1 MPSVFGKLSL
11 SRRLWLVLL
20 LAIVPLAVLM
30 LHDYRENRAKAVAD
44 IELRARLL
52 VERVRVEEAAA
63 LRQVR
68 QLLVSMA
75 RANDMAGLD
84 PAACN
89 ALAQRL
95 STSVDDISNL
105 GAVSADGKVFC
116 SSLPDARPVD
126 VSDRVWFQD
135 VLTAP
140 GLTPGQFVIGK
151 MSGKPGITFGYPL
164 RDEAGNFRAAVFAA
178 TNIRWFDRLTTSYQ
192 LPAGWTSVLF
202 SADGGHS
209 WQAAQD
215 VPRSEV
221 ANKLNRVRV
230 APGGLAIATGEMGAL
245 LISRDFGQNW
255 QRLREEED
263 VAWNDVAILDDGR
276 LLVVGEFGR
285 ILLGDA
291 QGQNWEEIASP
302 VPASLMSVQFRDA
315 LNGVAVGLEGA
326 LLVTR
331 DGGRQWDS
339 VDLGIN
345 DHLFDVLWDAGN
357 GRWFAS
363 GALGRW
369 VSGSADGGWQS
380 GALDERNLAWH
391 TRALVDGADY
401 WLAGADIGRW
411 NGQHWSPLNP

>member
-1 MPSVFGKLSL
+1 MSTLINIDQASSQAVSRPGVAQRGVKLFM
-11 SRRLWLVLL
+11 
-20 LAIVPLAVLM
+20 AVLPW
-30 LHDYRENRAKAVAD
+30 A
-44 IELRARLL
+44 IIGGLL
-52 VERVRVEEAAA
+52 W
-63 LRQVR
+63 
-68 QLLVSMA
+68 
-75 RANDMAGLD
+75 AGLFIRPQPVGATVTPPLLERRD
-84 PAACN
+84 HFYGLALSPAGDVWVSGSSGKI
-89 ALAQRL
+89 L
-95 STSVDDISNL
+95 SI
-105 GAVSADGKVFC
+105 AADGKISRLATPTQRTLQDIAVW
-116 SSLPDARPVD
+116 DAHHAVAVGND
-126 VSDRVWFQD
+126 
-135 VLTAP
+135 
-140 GLTPGQFVIGK
+140 GVI
-151 MSGKPGITFGYPL
+151 
-164 RDEAGNFRAAVFAA
+164 
-178 TNIRWFDRLTTSYQ
+178 
-192 LPAGWTSVLF
+192 LF
-202 SADGGHS
+202 SADGGQS

-245 LISRDFGQNW
+245 LVSRDHGQSW

-263 VAWNDVAILDDGR
+263 VAWNDVAILDGGR

-285 ILLGDA
+285 ILLSDE

-339 VDLGIN
+339 VALGIG

-369 VSGSADGGWQS
+369 VSGSDAGDWQS

-391 TRALVDGADY
+391 TRALLVGPSI
-401 WLAGADIGRW
+401 WLAGADVGRW
-411 NGQHWSPLNP
+411 DGRQWSPVNP

>member
-1 MPSVFGKLSL
+1 MSTLINIDQASSQAVSRPGVAQRGVKLFM
-11 SRRLWLVLL
+11 
-20 LAIVPLAVLM
+20 AVLPW
-30 LHDYRENRAKAVAD
+30 A
-44 IELRARLL
+44 IIGGLL
-52 VERVRVEEAAA
+52 W
-63 LRQVR
+63 
-68 QLLVSMA
+68 
-75 RANDMAGLD
+75 AGLFIRPQPVGATVTPPLLERRD
-84 PAACN
+84 HFYGLALSPAGDVWVSGSSGKI
-89 ALAQRL
+89 L
-95 STSVDDISNL
+95 SI
-105 GAVSADGKVFC
+105 AADGKISRLATPTQRTLQDIAVW
-116 SSLPDARPVD
+116 DARHAVAVGND
-126 VSDRVWFQD
+126 
-135 VLTAP
+135 
-140 GLTPGQFVIGK
+140 GVI
-151 MSGKPGITFGYPL
+151 
-164 RDEAGNFRAAVFAA
+164 
-178 TNIRWFDRLTTSYQ
+178 
-192 LPAGWTSVLF
+192 LF
-202 SADGGHS
+202 SADGGQS

-245 LISRDFGQNW
+245 LVSRDHGQSW

-263 VAWNDVAILDDGR
+263 VAWNDVAILDGGR

-285 ILLGDA
+285 ILLSDE

-339 VDLGIN
+339 VALGIG
-345 DHLFDVLWDAGN
+345 DHLFDVLWDAGK

-369 VSGSADGGWQS
+369 VSGSDAGDWQS

-391 TRALVDGADY
+391 TRALLVGPSI
-401 WLAGADIGRW
+401 WLAGADVGRW
-411 NGQHWSPLNP
+411 DGRQWSPVNP

>member
-1 MPSVFGKLSL
+1 MSTLINIDQATSQVVSRPGLVQRGTKVLMTVLPWAIIGGLLWAGLFIKPQPVGATVTPPLLERRDHFYGLALAPAGEVWVSGSGGKI
-11 SRRLWLVLL
+11 
-20 LAIVPLAVLM
+20 LAIAEDGRVSRLATPTQRTLQDIAVWDAQ
-30 LHDYRENRAKAVAD
+30 HAVA
-44 IELRARLL
+44 
-52 VERVRVEEAAA
+52 VG
-63 LRQVR
+63 
-68 QLLVSMA
+68 
-75 RANDMAGLD
+75 NDG
-84 PAACN
+84 
-89 ALAQRL
+89 
-95 STSVDDISNL
+95 
-105 GAVSADGKVFC
+105 
-116 SSLPDARPVD
+116 
-126 VSDRVWFQD
+126 
-135 VLTAP
+135 
-140 GLTPGQFVIGK
+140 VI
-151 MSGKPGITFGYPL
+151 
-164 RDEAGNFRAAVFAA
+164 
-178 TNIRWFDRLTTSYQ
+178 
-192 LPAGWTSVLF
+192 LF
-202 SADGGHS
+202 SADGGQS
-209 WQAAQD
+209 WQAVQD

-245 LISRDFGQNW
+245 LVSRDFGQNW

-391 TRALVDGADY
+391 TRALLVGTGI
-401 WLAGADIGRW
+401 WLAGADVGRW
-411 NGQHWSPLNP
+411 DGRQWSPVNP

>member
-1 MPSVFGKLSL
+1 MSTLINIDQASSQVV
-11 SRRLWLVLL
+11 SRPGIAQRALKLL
-20 LAIVPLAVLM
+20 LAVLPWAIIGGLLWAGLFIKPQPVGATVTPPLLERRDHFYGLALSPAGDVWVSGSSGKILAIAQDGTVSRLATPTQRTLQDIAVW
-30 LHDYRENRAKAVAD
+30 DAKHAVA
-44 IELRARLL
+44 
-52 VERVRVEEAAA
+52 VG
-63 LRQVR
+63 
-68 QLLVSMA
+68 
-75 RANDMAGLD
+75 NDG
-84 PAACN
+84 
-89 ALAQRL
+89 
-95 STSVDDISNL
+95 
-105 GAVSADGKVFC
+105 
-116 SSLPDARPVD
+116 
-126 VSDRVWFQD
+126 
-135 VLTAP
+135 
-140 GLTPGQFVIGK
+140 VI
-151 MSGKPGITFGYPL
+151 
-164 RDEAGNFRAAVFAA
+164 
-178 TNIRWFDRLTTSYQ
+178 
-192 LPAGWTSVLF
+192 LF
-202 SADGGHS
+202 SADGGQS

-245 LISRDFGQNW
+245 LVSRDHGQSW

-263 VAWNDVAILDDGR
+263 VAWNDVAILDGGR

-285 ILLGDA
+285 ILLGDV

-315 LNGVAVGLEGA
+315 QNGVAVGLEGT

-339 VDLGIN
+339 VDLGIH

-369 VSGSADGGWQS
+369 VSSGEPHRWVSSSAAWYWQT

-391 TRALVDGADY
+391 TRALLVGPNI
-401 WLAGADIGRW
+401 WLAGADVGRW
-411 NGQHWSPLNP
+411 DGRQWSPVNP

>member
-1 MPSVFGKLSL
+1 MSNLINIDQTSSQVVSRSGVGQRGLKLLMAVLPWAIIGGLLWAGLFIKPQPVGATVTPPLLERRDHFYGLALSPAGDVWVSGSSGKI
-11 SRRLWLVLL
+11 
-20 LAIVPLAVLM
+20 LAI
-30 LHDYRENRAKAVAD
+30 
-44 IELRARLL
+44 
-52 VERVRVEEAAA
+52 
-63 LRQVR
+63 
-68 QLLVSMA
+68 
-75 RANDMAGLD
+75 
-84 PAACN
+84 
-89 ALAQRL
+89 AQ
-95 STSVDDISNL
+95 
-105 GAVSADGKVFC
+105 DGKV
-116 SSLPDARPVD
+116 SRLATPTQRTLQDIAVWDAQHAVAVGND
-126 VSDRVWFQD
+126 
-135 VLTAP
+135 
-140 GLTPGQFVIGK
+140 GVI
-151 MSGKPGITFGYPL
+151 L
-164 RDEAGNFRAAVFAA
+164 H
-178 TNIRWFDRLTTSYQ
+178 
-192 LPAGWTSVLF
+192 
-202 SADGGHS
+202 SADGGQS

-245 LISRDFGQNW
+245 LISRDHGQRW

-263 VAWNDVAILDDGR
+263 VAWNDVAILDGGR

-285 ILLGDA
+285 ILLSDE
-291 QGQNWEEIASP
+291 QGQNWEEIVSP

-339 VDLGIN
+339 VDLGIK

-369 VSGSADGGWQS
+369 VSGSAAGDWQS

-391 TRALVDGADY
+391 TRALQVGSSI
-401 WLAGADIGRW
+401 WLAGADVGRW
-411 NGQHWSPLNP
+411 DGRQWSPVNP

>member
-1 MPSVFGKLSL
+1 MSTLINIDQASSQAVPRPGVAQRGVKLL
-11 SRRLWLVLL
+11 M
-20 LAIVPLAVLM
+20 AVLPW
-30 LHDYRENRAKAVAD
+30 A
-44 IELRARLL
+44 IIGGLL
-52 VERVRVEEAAA
+52 W
-63 LRQVR
+63 
-68 QLLVSMA
+68 
-75 RANDMAGLD
+75 AGLFIKPQPVGATVTPPLLERRD
-84 PAACN
+84 HFYGLALSPAGDVWVSGSSGKI
-89 ALAQRL
+89 L
-95 STSVDDISNL
+95 SI
-105 GAVSADGKVFC
+105 GADGKISRLATPTQSTLQDIAVW
-116 SSLPDARPVD
+116 DAQHAVAVGND
-126 VSDRVWFQD
+126 
-135 VLTAP
+135 
-140 GLTPGQFVIGK
+140 GVI
-151 MSGKPGITFGYPL
+151 L
-164 RDEAGNFRAAVFAA
+164 H
-178 TNIRWFDRLTTSYQ
+178 
-192 LPAGWTSVLF
+192 
-202 SADGGHS
+202 SADAGQS

-245 LISRDFGQNW
+245 LISRDHGQRW

-263 VAWNDVAILDDGR
+263 VAWNDVAILDGGR

-285 ILLGDA
+285 ILLSDE

-339 VDLGIN
+339 VELGIK

-363 GALGRW
+363 GAMGRW
-369 VSGSADGGWQS
+369 VSGSADGDWQS

-391 TRALVDGADY
+391 TRALLVGSSI
-401 WLAGADIGRW
+401 WLAGADVGRW
-411 NGQHWSPLNP
+411 DGRQWSPVNP